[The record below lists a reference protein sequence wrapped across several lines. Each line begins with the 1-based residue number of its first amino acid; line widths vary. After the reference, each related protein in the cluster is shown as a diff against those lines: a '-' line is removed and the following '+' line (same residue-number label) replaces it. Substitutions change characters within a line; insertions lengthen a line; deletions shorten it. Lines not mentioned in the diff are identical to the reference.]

1 MNFTE
6 KNWVIL
12 RGSQFQ
18 INIPEKNWVILR
30 GFQSQMNFTEK
41 NWENHTRDSVF
52 LKIYPK
58 RLNNQLLNPV

>member
-1 MNFTE
+1 MNFA
-6 KNWVIL
+6 
-12 RGSQFQ
+12 
-18 INIPEKNWVILR
+18 EKNWVILR

-41 NWENHTRDSVF
+41 NWENHTKDSVF